1 MRNSELKRRTFL
13 QSVAAGAA
21 AALPAAALPGAA
33 LPAAAAAPQ
42 APGGGRRFRVGFIGM
57 GRQGRSNMRAALRSG
72 NVEAAAICDVYE
84 PNLKQAQEMAPDAR
98 VYRDFREL
106 LAARDIDAVCISTPD
121 HWHAYMAVEACKAGK
136 DVYVEKPIS
145 VTVEEGRIMVEAARK
160 YNRVVQVGTMQ
171 RSGDHFQKVVRMIQ
185 DGKIGKVTFV
195 RTWNYGNQFPGGIGN
210 PPDGAPPADLDW
222 DMWLGPAPER
232 AFNKNRFGV
241 DPNAFSHFR
250 WFWDYAGG
258 MMTDWGVHLLDIVL
272 WAMQEDGPR
281 VITTLG
287 AKYAIQDN
295 RETPDVIQASYEFP
309 GFVCVYENRIVNA
322 QSMFGEGYGITF
334 HGTKGTLF
342 VDRSRWEILPEMERP
357 EGSRDEVAQIR
368 AERGTSG
375 NNSLDAHWVNFTQCM
390 RTREKPI
397 SDIAIGHRSTATC
410 LLANVALRSRQRVEW
425 DPKTETTP
433 DKEAET
439 YLRREYRAPWK
450 LTL

>member
-1 MRNSELKRRTFL
+1 MADTELKRRTFL
-13 QSVAAGAA
+13 QSMAAGA
-21 AALPAAALPGAA
+21 GAA
-33 LPAAAAAPQ
+33 LPALSGAALSAAAGPQ
-42 APGGGRRFRVGFIGM
+42 SATGGKHFRVGFIGM
-57 GRQGRSNMRAALRSG
+57 GRQGRSDMHAAMRGG
-72 NVEAAAICDVYE
+72 NVDVVAICDVYE
-84 PNLKQAQEMAPDAR
+84 PNLKLAQEMAPQAR

-106 LAARDIDAVCISTPD
+106 LAAKDIDAVCIATPD

-145 VTVEEGRIMVEAARK
+145 VTVHEGRMMVEAARK

-171 RSGDHFQKVVRMIQ
+171 RSGDHFQKVVQMIQ

-195 RTWNYGNQFPGGIGN
+195 RTWNYSNQYPDGIGN
-210 PPDGAPPADLDW
+210 PPDSAPPSDLDW

-241 DPNAFSHFR
+241 DPHAFSHFR

-272 WAMQEDGPR
+272 WAMQVDGPR
-281 VITTLG
+281 VISTLG
-287 AKYAIQDN
+287 GKFAIQDD
-295 RETPDVIQASYEFP
+295 RETPDVIEASYEFP
-309 GFVCVYENRIVNA
+309 GFICVYENRIVNG
-322 QSMFGEGYGITF
+322 QSMFGEDYGITF

-342 VDRSRWEILPEMERP
+342 VDRSRWEILPEMTQP
-357 EGSRDEVAQIR
+357 EGSRDEIAQIP
-368 AERGTSG
+368 AEKGTAG
-375 NNSLDAHWVNFTQCM
+375 NNSLEAHWVNFVECM

-397 SDIAIGHRSTATC
+397 SDIEIGHHSTATC
-410 LLANVALRSRQRVEW
+410 LLANVSLRSRQRVDW

-433 DKEAET
+433 SKEAQT
-439 YLRREYRAPWK
+439 YLQREYRAPWK